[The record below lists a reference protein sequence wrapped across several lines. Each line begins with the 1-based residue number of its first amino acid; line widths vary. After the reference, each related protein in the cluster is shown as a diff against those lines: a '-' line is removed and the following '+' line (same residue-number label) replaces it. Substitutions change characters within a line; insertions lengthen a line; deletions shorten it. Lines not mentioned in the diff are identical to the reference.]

1 MPKTVTKTPITKVK
15 KVSSGI
21 KAPVY
26 NLKAEKIEDM
36 TLDKAVFGAKVDD
49 NSIALAI
56 RAYLANKRS
65 ARATVKERG
74 DVAGTTKKM
83 YAQKGT
89 GRARHS
95 TAKAGIFVGGGSAH
109 GPRGNQNFTLNLN
122 TKFKQNVLK
131 SLLSK
136 FAADDK
142 VLVIDDF
149 SPLPPKTKSAWDF
162 MELLEKTNP
171 ILVKSKKIGI
181 IVPPG
186 RNEVTRAFRNIPGF
200 SILTSSSLNVY
211 RLSLQNI
218 LIFAKDAIT
227 SLK

>member
-1 MPKTVTKTPITKVK
+1 MPKTATKTPAAK
-15 KVSSGI
+15 KPSTAI

-26 NLKAEKIEDM
+26 NLKAEKVEDL
-36 TLDKAVFGAKVDD
+36 TLDKSVFGNKIDD
-49 NSIALAI
+49 NSISLAI

-95 TAKAGIFVGGGSAH
+95 TAKAGIFVGGGSVH
-109 GPRGNQNFTLNLN
+109 GPQGNQNFTLNLN
-122 TKFKQNVLK
+122 QKFKQNVLK

-136 FAADDK
+136 FAAADK
-142 VLVIDDF
+142 ILVIDDF
-149 SPLPPKTKSAWDF
+149 STLSPKTKSAWDF

-171 ILVKSKKIGI
+171 LLAQSKKIGI
-181 IVPPG
+181 IVPSG

-211 RLSLQNI
+211 QLSLQNI
-218 LIFAKDAIT
+218 LIFAKDAII